1 MENYWSFLFIF
12 GAIALAVGP
21 VMMMQ
26 PSQRTRRLTA
36 LRQEAAQRSIRVR
49 LETLTFAAEKKEV
62 AVYSLLLPSS
72 DKSKTSRVS
81 WTLLKQDYAHGI
93 NFYGQWE
100 WVSAKNTAKPEHHA
114 ALQGIVDTLDNSIVG
129 LALTP
134 TVVSVYW
141 DEKRL
146 TIDDIEQLLIRCRD
160 QLVSD

>member
-1 MENYWSFLFIF
+1 MDNYWPLLFII

-26 PSQRTRRLTA
+26 PSQRIRRLTA

-49 LETLTFAAEKKEV
+49 LETLTLASEKKEI

-72 DKSKTSRVS
+72 DTPKTSRAS
-81 WTLLKQDYAHGI
+81 WTLLKRDYAHGI

-100 WVSAKNTAKPEHHA
+100 WANTQHTAQPEHHA
-114 ALQGIVDTLDNSIVG
+114 ALQSIVDTLDNSIVG
-129 LALTP
+129 IALSP
-134 TVVSVYW
+134 TAVNVYW
-141 DEKRL
+141 QEKQL

-160 QLVSD
+160 QLV